1 MAQHISICL
10 GNLMSTRLVLELQIQ
25 YLSIESEL
33 NEYFIK

>member
-1 MAQHISICL
+1 MAQYISIGL
-10 GNLMSTRLVLELQIQ
+10 GNLMYTRLVLELQIK